1 MHVLVIPSWYKS
13 RDNPV
18 NGSFF
23 EEQARGLQK
32 NGLQVGVLCPLF
44 IPFHS
49 KGAYSFEKYVD
60 QDLPTYVVTIKGIV
74 PRSISINYWYIRK
87 KGFEAFIN
95 YVESYGKP
103 DLLHAHTAYFGGIVA
118 EYISRKTGIPYVLTE
133 HYSPFIKGEI
143 TNKKKL
149 NSAVNA
155 IKNAKLSIV
164 VSNSFRNDLSKKL
177 GLQTEIFK
185 VIPNLVNSTFFQ
197 ENRLNSIDCDGH
209 VVFFSN
215 SFLRPIKNHK
225 LIIDAFK
232 IFVQSWPNA
241 TLIIGGDGL
250 LGEDL
255 RAYTE
260 ENNLSEKVVFTGLLS
275 REEVRK
281 KLNECHIF
289 LSSSLYETFSVVLI
303 EAMAVG
309 RPVITTDSGGPRDF
323 VNEDNGSIVKSWDAV
338 DYAQEMLNM
347 VNKYNSFNQVK
358 ISDYCRNRF
367 SENVIIDQLLKV
379 YEGISDS

>member
-60 QDLPTYVVTIKGIV
+60 QDLPTYVVTIKGVV

-143 TNKKKL
+143 TNKRKL

>member
-143 TNKKKL
+143 TNKRKL

>member
-197 ENRLNSIDCDGH
+197 ENRLNSIDGDGH